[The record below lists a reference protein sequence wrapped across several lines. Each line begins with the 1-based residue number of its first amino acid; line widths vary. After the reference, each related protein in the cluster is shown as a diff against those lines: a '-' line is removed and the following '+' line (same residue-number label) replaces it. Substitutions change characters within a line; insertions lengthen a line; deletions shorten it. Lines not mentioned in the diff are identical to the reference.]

1 MGEARARGASG
12 GGGGRGAGGGGGG
25 GGGADAMLAAV
36 ATEVAGVL
44 NAPGAGAGVRC
55 AAMEAL
61 LWLQARALSP
71 PWLVSVLWFGYGG
84 GLLIMQ
90 GV

>member
-12 GGGGRGAGGGGGG
+12 GGGGRGGAG

-36 ATEVAGVL
+36 AAEVAAVL
-44 NAPGAGAGVRC
+44 DAPGAGAGVRC

-61 LWLQARALSP
+61 LWLQARARSHQGRVGP
-71 PWLVSVLWFGYGG
+71 YPWHSGHLEGALC
-84 GLLIMQ
+84 
-90 GV
+90 